1 MVIDT
6 AGRRSLH
13 VGCGPWAKDGDVGID
28 ILAGPAVDIVHDLN
42 RVPWPLDDDD
52 FGVVIC
58 NDVLEHLI
66 DIPAVISEIH
76 RVSRDGALVFI
87 KVPTGTSPDL
97 FTDPTHIR
105 GFGYRSF
112 DYWDPDNDYYDYGYT
127 DLRIHVE
134 SFESTDSRR
143 KFRVRAAR
151 RPQDES
157 SRQTDGQDRQSVPA
171 HLRVPAVPPIPDASA
186 AVRAPGGEV
195 GFGSLVESLTQ
206 RGPTARNVPR

>member
-1 MVIDT
+1 MVIDR

-42 RVPWPLDDDD
+42 RVPWPLDDDE

-66 DIPAVISEIH
+66 DIPAVLGEIH
-76 RVSRDGALVFI
+76 RVSRDGAIVLI

-112 DYWDPDNDYYDYGYT
+112 DYWDPDKDYYDYGYT

-134 SFESTDSRR
+134 SFEFVPLGGGRMRIPDKLMGKVANRFPHIYE
-143 KFRVRAAR
+143 FRLCHLYPMRALQFVLRVEKSDAAPSAMR
-151 RPQDES
+151 LTDES
-157 SRQTDGQDRQSVPA
+157 T
-171 HLRVPAVPPIPDASA
+171 
-186 AVRAPGGEV
+186 
-195 GFGSLVESLTQ
+195 
-206 RGPTARNVPR
+206 